1 MMNILCQNGAAVV
14 KRPAVSF
21 FHGDINVGDLQLD
34 TIDKTVAF
42 QRVTTLR
49 SINSCPPGPM
59 RCHEVEIIEVDDL
72 CLQHGFLV
80 PEFKRIS
87 MQTNELVGD
96 DNYSHGWLEWC
107 EEDEMARG

>member
-1 MMNILCQNGAAVV
+1 MELIRMMNILCQSGAAVV

-49 SINSCPPGPM
+49 SRNSCPPGPM
-59 RCHEVEIIEVDDL
+59 RCHEVDIIVSTRPLSTVWLCGARIQSYFDVD
-72 CLQHGFLV
+72 Q
-80 PEFKRIS
+80 
-87 MQTNELVGD
+87 
-96 DNYSHGWLEWC
+96 
-107 EEDEMARG
+107 